1 MVDVPP
7 ALWAPLALR
16 RLDLVGFGVLH
27 RRPVA
32 VRVVRVAVPV
42 GWDKNIPF

>member
-16 RLDLVGFGVLH
+16 RLDLVRIGVLH
-27 RRPVA
+27 GRAVA

-42 GWDKNIPF
+42 ERGKNRPF